1 MLVISR
7 FYGIVIK
14 MYFQQ
19 AEHNPPHIHATYG
32 GFVAEVTITSGD
44 VLEGYL
50 PPKILAM
57 VIEWIAKNKEDLV
70 DMWNTQKFKALAP
83 LE

>member
-1 MLVISR
+1 MPVISR
-7 FYGIVIK
+7 FFGIVIK

-32 GFVAEVTITSGD
+32 DYLAEVTILSGE

-50 PPKILAM
+50 PPKILTM
-57 VIEWIAKNKEDLV
+57 VIEWIASNKADLI
-70 DMWNTQKFKALAP
+70 DMWNTQKFKSLAP